1 MYESP
6 GSLQHVC
13 LDYIC
18 DNIDEL
24 CETKAN
30 AEDGHEVMVYRFDDI
45 VFHANLSDLLL
56 EYISNKNNLTDKTM
70 TLFSAQHANLKHVH
84 IKNAPL
90 TKRGLRILKAHKI
103 IDLDAIGLK
112 GVTVNDLVGC
122 LGEWTLR
129 NLRML
134 NVCNSTFGVSSSSV
148 AVVVS
153 LAKLKNLQALNVS
166 NTELS
171 NHGLSIIAEDLKCLE
186 SLDISNNPISD
197 LTCLQKCKS
206 RLKSLCMYNLRSSH
220 TEDIVSL
227 LCDLVELRHLD
238 VSDDFSVQPFIQ
250 LHPTKFSVVDLLVKK
265 RCLPKLLS
273 LDISGKEGI
282 TDSLLKYGIKN
293 F

>member
-18 DNIDEL
+18 ENIDAL
-24 CETKAN
+24 CETQTNPA
-30 AEDGHEVMVYRFDDI
+30 DGQEIMVYRLDDI
-45 VFHANLSDLLL
+45 VFHTNLSDMLL
-56 EYISNKNNLTDKTM
+56 EYISNRNNLTDKTM
-70 TLFSAQHANLKHVH
+70 TLFSAAHANLKHVH
-84 IKNAPL
+84 IKDAPL
-90 TKRGLRILKAHKI
+90 TKRGLRMLRPHKI
-103 IDLDAIGLK
+103 LDLDAIGLK
-112 GVTVNDLVGC
+112 EVTVNDLIGC

-134 NVCNSTFGVSSSSV
+134 NVCNSTFGISSSSV

-166 NTELS
+166 NTELT
-171 NHGLSIIAEDLKCLE
+171 NYGLDIIAEDLQCLE

-197 LTCLQKCKS
+197 LKSLRKCKS
-206 RLKSLCMYNLRSSH
+206 RLKSLCMYNLRSPH
-220 TEDIVSL
+220 TEFIVPI
-227 LCDLVELRHLD
+227 LCDLIELRHLD

-250 LHPTKFSVVDLLVKK
+250 FHPTKVSVIDLLVK
-265 RCLPKLLS
+265 RSCLPKLVS

-282 TDSLLKYGIKN
+282 TDILLK
-293 F
+293 